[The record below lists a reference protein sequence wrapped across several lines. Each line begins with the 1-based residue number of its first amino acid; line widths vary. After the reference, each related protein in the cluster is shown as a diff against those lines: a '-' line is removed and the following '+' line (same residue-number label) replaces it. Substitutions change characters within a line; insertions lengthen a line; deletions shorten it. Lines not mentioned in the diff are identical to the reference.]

1 MRNNRQE
8 CLFYN
13 DVKIKYGDSSLT
25 LRKTKKQ
32 RSVFESKE
40 DRRNLFDVLEDRN
53 LSCSAIIVS
62 QIPIENWY
70 DMIYSPTIAD
80 AILDRLVHNSY
91 KIELKGES
99 MRRKK
104 TN

>member
-1 MRNNRQE
+1 
-8 CLFYN
+8 
-13 DVKIKYGDSSLT
+13 
-25 LRKTKKQ
+25 
-32 RSVFESKE
+32 
-40 DRRNLFDVLEDRN
+40 LEDRN

-70 DMIYSPTIAD
+70 DMISSPTIAD

-104 TN
+104 INSDIDSIRPVL